1 MGLRVYGVQ
10 RLMNELE
17 LKFSKEQIKSIVDEA
32 LIAGALILGME
43 LRRQIRTF
51 SDGTGYSK
59 GYTLDEI
66 TISEPLDKLG
76 NRTITVH
83 WKGKHGR
90 YRIIHLNEWGTIK
103 NPNPRGKG
111 KIAKA
116 MALSKQAYGKA
127 VRDTIRRRLS
137 A

>member
-1 MGLRVYGVQ
+1 MGVKVYGVQ
-10 RLMNELE
+10 RLINELE
-17 LKFSKEQIKSIVDEA
+17 LKFGKEQVKSVVDEA
-32 LIAGALILGME
+32 LTAGALVFGME
-43 LRRQIRTF
+43 LRRQLKTF

-59 GYTLDEI
+59 GYTLDEV

-76 NRTITVH
+76 NRTITVY
-83 WKGKHGR
+83 WRGRHGR

-127 VRDTIRRRLS
+127 VRDAIRRRL
-137 A
+137 

>member
-116 MALSKQAYGKA
+116 MALSQQAYGKA
-127 VRDTIRRRLS
+127 VRDVLRRRL
-137 A
+137 

>member
-1 MGLRVYGVQ
+1 MGVRVYGVQ
-10 RLMNELE
+10 RLINELE
-17 LKFSKEQIKSIVDEA
+17 LKFGKEQITAIVDEA
-32 LIAGALILGME
+32 LTAGSLVFGME
-43 LRRQIRTF
+43 LRRQLRTF

-59 GYTLDEI
+59 GYTLDEM

-83 WKGKHGR
+83 WRGRHGR

>member
-1 MGLRVYGVQ
+1 MSIRVYGAT
-10 RLMNELE
+10 RLENELE
-17 LKFSKEQIKSIVDEA
+17 HKFGKERTKAIVDEA

-83 WKGKHGR
+83 WRGKHGR

-127 VRDTIRRRLS
+127 VRDVLRRRL
-137 A
+137 